1 LFTKISEFIFEK
13 QQRYNDGSRF
23 PPPEVQGYWSIETIK
38 DGNVIRR
45 GYKELFTDSNVNDL
59 KGRVGTTMSEDIC
72 SHII

>member
-23 PPPEVQGYWSIETIK
+23 KPPEVHGYWSIETIK
-38 DGNVIRR
+38 DGKVIRS
-45 GYKELFTDSNVNDL
+45 GYTELFTDSNVNDL